1 MIVSV
6 VRTQDI
12 VRNDGVSK
20 VCHKACTM
28 HISAP
33 QTEGCIMFSK
43 GKYRRRAEKPNN
55 DEDGFCFF
63 CRSVLK
69 INMEITAFVVVC
81 AIIFSILTPE
91 NPVLNRFAPV
101 LPGTEAWAYTGS
113 GFNIGSQTAAETNR
127 DMSSLMQGDEQ
138 AANNQAP
145 GNVVN
150 SGQGEN
156 IVNSQT
162 PEGLVNGGQPQDAVN
177 GQVPEGYVNGGQ
189 PQNAVNGQVPEG
201 YVNGGQPQNAV
212 NGQAPEGYVNG
223 DQPQSPIEE
232 TEFFGRAKNPAA
244 LRSQKAFESGVGII
258 YALACMMILIA
269 AWTMFLQDSG
279 SNGRFRRKSRR
290 RRRFWRR

>member
-201 YVNGGQPQNAV
+201 YGNDGQPQNAV
-212 NGQAPEGYVNG
+212 NGQVPEGYVNG

-279 SNGRFRRKSRR
+279 RNGRFRRKSRR

>member
-1 MIVSV
+1 
-6 VRTQDI
+6 
-12 VRNDGVSK
+12 
-20 VCHKACTM
+20 
-28 HISAP
+28 
-33 QTEGCIMFSK
+33 
-43 GKYRRRAEKPNN
+43 
-55 DEDGFCFF
+55 
-63 CRSVLK
+63 
-69 INMEITAFVVVC
+69 MEITAFVVVC

-162 PEGLVNGGQPQDAVN
+162 PEGLVNGGQPQDAVK
-177 GQVPEGYVNGGQ
+177 GQVPEGYVND
-189 PQNAVNGQVPEG
+189 
-201 YVNGGQPQNAV
+201 GQPQNAV

-244 LRSQKAFESGVGII
+244 LRSHKAFESGVGII
-258 YALACMMILIA
+258 YALACMMILSA

>member
-6 VRTQDI
+6 VRTQVI

-20 VCHKACTM
+20 VSQIVCTM
-28 HISAP
+28 HISAR

-43 GKYRRRAEKPNN
+43 GKYRRRAEKPDN

-177 GQVPEGYVNGGQ
+177 GQFPEGYVNGGQ
-189 PQNAVNGQVPEG
+189 PQNV
-201 YVNGGQPQNAV
+201 V

-269 AWTMFLQDSG
+269 AWTMFPLPGQCFCRIPAATGVSG
-279 SNGRFRRKSRR
+279 EKAAAGGGSGDGK
-290 RRRFWRR
+290 

>member
-162 PEGLVNGGQPQDAVN
+162 PELVNGGQPQDAVN
-177 GQVPEGYVNGGQ
+177 GQFPEGYVNGGQ
-189 PQNAVNGQVPEG
+189 PQD
-201 YVNGGQPQNAV
+201 AV

-223 DQPQSPIEE
+223 EQPQSPVEE
-232 TEFFGRAKNPAA
+232 TEFFGRAKNPTA

>member
-12 VRNDGVSK
+12 VRNDGVNKESQK
-20 VCHKACTM
+20 VCTM
-28 HISAP
+28 HISAR

-43 GKYRRRAEKPNN
+43 GKYRRRAEKPDN

-81 AIIFSILTPE
+81 AIIFSILTPG

-177 GQVPEGYVNGGQ
+177 GQFPEGYVNGGQ
-189 PQNAVNGQVPEG
+189 PQNAVNGQV
-201 YVNGGQPQNAV
+201 
-212 NGQAPEGYVNG
+212 PEGYVNG

-269 AWTMFLQDSG
+269 AWTMFLQNSG
-279 SNGRFRRKSRR
+279 RNGRFRRKSRR

>member
-201 YVNGGQPQNAV
+201 YVNGGQPQDAV

>member
-201 YVNGGQPQNAV
+201 YVNGGQPQDAV

-232 TEFFGRAKNPAA
+232 TEFFGRAKNPVA

>member
-12 VRNDGVSK
+12 VRNDGVNKESQK
-20 VCHKACTM
+20 VCTM
-28 HISAP
+28 HISAR

-43 GKYRRRAEKPNN
+43 GKYRRRAEKPDN

-69 INMEITAFVVVC
+69 INMEIAAFVVVC
-81 AIIFSILTPE
+81 AIIFSILTPG

-162 PEGLVNGGQPQDAVN
+162 PELVNGGQPQDAVN
-177 GQVPEGYVNGGQ
+177 GQAPEGYVNGGQ
-189 PQNAVNGQVPEG
+189 PQDAVNGQFPEG

>member
-177 GQVPEGYVNGGQ
+177 GQFPEGYVNGGQ
-189 PQNAVNGQVPEG
+189 PQNV
-201 YVNGGQPQNAV
+201 V